1 MKPGCLPL
9 SVAEVRRVIHALQ
22 EPEEQRGRRL
32 WWSRF
37 RRVHQAGAKRCHVE
51 RRAHQAPLS
60 HPHELSPIRL
70 GGMSRLSDA
79 LWEKIRPL
87 LPKYVSHTRLPVA
100 DPRLIVEGILWVI
113 DTGSSWREVPERF
126 GPWSSVAERYYRW
139 CKEGKWARI
148 LQVLQTREVPFSS
161 SA

>member
-1 MKPGCLPL
+1 VC
-9 SVAEVRRVIHALQ
+9 RVIQALQ
-22 EPEEQRGRRL
+22 EPDEQRERRL

-51 RRAHQAPLS
+51 RRARQAPLS

-70 GGMSRLSDA
+70 GGVSRLSDA
-79 LWEKIRPL
+79 QWEAIRPL
-87 LPKYVSHTRLPVA
+87 LPKYVMQRRLQVA
-100 DPRLIVEGILWVI
+100 DPRLVVEGILWVI
-113 DTGSSWREVPERF
+113 GTGSSWREVPERF

-148 LQVLQTREVPFSS
+148 LQGLQAQEVPIFSS
-161 SA
+161 A